1 MCYSSVDKVRYFKA
15 NNEYLPNY
23 DPKHPSSYIMY
34 MYLNANNLY
43 GWAMSQSLLFAE
55 FKWLTPTKLKRFTCT
70 PKCISKLDP
79 HSEIGYMLEVDLE
92 YPREL
97 HNSHN
102 DYPLT
107 QEDLVVPHKWF
118 SEYQCELLD
127 DHKDILKPNVNKLTC
142 TLNLKRK
149 YVVHYA
155 MLQLYLKLGLKFSQV
170 HRVMSFRQ
178 KPWMHLY
185 IDNNTQLR
193 TQANQTLLLSISL
206 LLSITLMTCMPI

>member
-1 MCYSSVDKVRYFKA
+1 M
-15 NNEYLPNY
+15 
-23 DPKHPSSYIMY
+23 
-34 MYLNANNLY
+34 
-43 GWAMSQSLLFAE
+43 
-55 FKWLTPTKLKRFTCT
+55 
-70 PKCISKLDP
+70 
-79 HSEIGYMLEVDLE
+79 
-92 YPREL
+92 
-97 HNSHN
+97 
-102 DYPLT
+102 
-107 QEDLVVPHKWF
+107 VPHEWF

-149 YVVHYA
+149 YVVHYVT
-155 MLQLYLKLGLKFSQV
+155 LQLYLKLGLRFSQV
-170 HRVMSFRQ
+170 HRIMSFRQ